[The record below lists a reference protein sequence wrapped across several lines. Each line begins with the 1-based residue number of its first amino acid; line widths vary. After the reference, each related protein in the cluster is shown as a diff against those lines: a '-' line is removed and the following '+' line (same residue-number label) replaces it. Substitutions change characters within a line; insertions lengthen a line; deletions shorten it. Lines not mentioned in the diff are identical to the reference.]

1 MMRSIILL
9 KNKRESVYVGVK
21 TVLCRNISIIFY
33 SWLFYTEFSVSAV
46 LRLTVTVCPKSVWE
60 RRQRRGTA
68 DIGIKSVNAEMSKVS
83 LLSLGAGQNV
93 ALYASPTARPEV
105 TLCSWQDVTF
115 QSLIN
120 FSNCLKFGL
129 RCFCSSG
136 LFSFI
141 FSWVTFSIKWCTS
154 VMNT

>member
-1 MMRSIILL
+1 MRSIILL

-21 TVLCRNISIIFY
+21 SVLCRNISIIFY
-33 SWLFYTEFSVSAV
+33 GWLFYTEFSVSAV

-93 ALYASPTARPEV
+93 ALYASLQPEV
-105 TLCSWQDVTF
+105 RSFLFVFPVKWAFTCDNDELCFMHLDH
-115 QSLIN
+115 
-120 FSNCLKFGL
+120 
-129 RCFCSSG
+129 
-136 LFSFI
+136 
-141 FSWVTFSIKWCTS
+141 
-154 VMNT
+154 